1 MTTLEP
7 WPAGGIR
14 PDVANHS
21 TTTAV
26 LNAGIETLT
35 ALKGIVETTP
45 VEAVFESATVIL
57 TLVRVGFLVLFPFLH
72 SLTGGTIRT
81 G

>member
-1 MTTLEP
+1 MAALEP
-7 WPAGGIR
+7 WAVGDIR
-14 PDVANHS
+14 PDVANYS

-45 VEAVFESATVIL
+45 VEAVFESATAIL
-57 TLVRVGFLVLFPFLH
+57 TLVRVRFLVLFPFLPP
-72 SLTGGTIRT
+72 LTGGTTRT
-81 G
+81 R